1 VARRDVEP
9 DADRL
14 AHRTARLR
22 VFPDADG
29 RFACSLLDT
38 AGGALV
44 VPNFTLAAD
53 TRRGHRP
60 SFTDAAE
67 PGRAEALYER
77 YVRALRHAGVAA
89 VATGRF
95 GAAMQVA
102 LVGTV
107 PSRSC
112 STAPR
117 RPVRAQALI
126 PFRRS
131 RRVRVRV
138 RFGGR
143 AGACLFFSPEVR
155 GLQAVG
161 RRPRTDH
168 RRGGTDAT

>member
-1 VARRDVEP
+1 MRAVVQRVSDASVTVAGETVGRIGPGLLVLLGVARGDIEP

-22 VFPDADG
+22 VFPDAGG

-44 VPNFTLAAD
+44 VPNFTLTAD

-102 LVGTV
+102 LVGDG
-107 PSRSC
+107 
-112 STAPR
+112 
-117 RPVRAQALI
+117 PVTIVLD
-126 PFRRS
+126 
-131 RRVRVRV
+131 
-138 RFGGR
+138 
-143 AGACLFFSPEVR
+143 AGAAA
-155 GLQAVG
+155 G
-161 RRPRTDH
+161 
-168 RRGGTDAT
+168 